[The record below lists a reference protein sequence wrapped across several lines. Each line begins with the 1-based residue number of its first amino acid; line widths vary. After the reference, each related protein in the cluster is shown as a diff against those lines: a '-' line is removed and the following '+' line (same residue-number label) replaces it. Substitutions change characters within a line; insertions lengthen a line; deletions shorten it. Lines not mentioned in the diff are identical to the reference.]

1 MLPLLYGPDM
11 AGPMAI
17 LAFFT
22 HELAIEE
29 KKLIA
34 VELLEPYKKVRNS
47 MLTSASFFLLTM
59 FPQFWS
65 WRIQGVPLRF
75 YLWLIPLA
83 VFWTEGPREGR
94 RDPIKNPFDRR

>member
-29 KKLIA
+29 KRLIA

-65 WRIQGVPLRF
+65 WRIQDVPLRF
-75 YLWLIPLA
+75 YFWLIPLA
-83 VFWTEGPREGR
+83 VFWTGRALGGPPR
-94 RDPIKNPFDRR
+94 PNQKPL

>member
-1 MLPLLYGPDM
+1 MQVRLRLSNMLPLLYGLDM
-11 AGPMAI
+11 TGLMAI

-47 MLTSASFFLLTM
+47 MLISASFFLLTM
-59 FPQFWS
+59 FPQF
-65 WRIQGVPLRF
+65 
-75 YLWLIPLA
+75 
-83 VFWTEGPREGR
+83 
-94 RDPIKNPFDRR
+94 